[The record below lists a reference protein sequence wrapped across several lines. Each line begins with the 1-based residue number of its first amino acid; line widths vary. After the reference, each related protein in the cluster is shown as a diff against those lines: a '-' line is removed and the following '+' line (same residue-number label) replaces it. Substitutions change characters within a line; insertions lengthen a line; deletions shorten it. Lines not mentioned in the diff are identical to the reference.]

1 MSHHD
6 AAPTE
11 ELGPSAVRAP
21 ILAHLTLDPAL
32 DRLTVIEFG
41 SVWDGQ
47 PDEQMLG
54 LEEEE
59 RIIFLLRE
67 GEKDGPVIGFMID
80 GPHGFDPE
88 DLNAGQ
94 IWDSPRFT
102 VPVLGLTDACVGEIV
117 LVVQS
122 RYAEHEPTTD
132 SFFFYMA
139 VNAAHEDDDPELAE
153 GYWRMA
159 LEAGDMKARFG
170 LGYTLF
176 HLKRFREAYDHLRI
190 YTELTPHNGWAW
202 CWLGRACQ
210 ELGETH
216 EAAGAYRRAVELE
229 QEGSYETDADERLT
243 ELLGG

>member
-6 AAPTE
+6 AAPKE
-11 ELGPSAVRAP
+11 ELGPSAALAP

-88 DLNAGQ
+88 DLDAGQ

-102 VPVLGLTDACVGEIV
+102 VPRPGAHRRLRRRDRLGGAEPLRRARADHGLVLLLHGCQRGRRGRRSRAGGGLLAHGTRGRRHEGALRPRLHPFPPQALPRGLRPPPHLHRAHPAQRLGMV
-117 LVVQS
+117 LA
-122 RYAEHEPTTD
+122 RPRLPGAGGDPRGGRRLP
-132 SFFFYMA
+132 
-139 VNAAHEDDDPELAE
+139 AAPSSSS
-153 GYWRMA
+153 
-159 LEAGDMKARFG
+159 
-170 LGYTLF
+170 
-176 HLKRFREAYDHLRI
+176 
-190 YTELTPHNGWAW
+190 
-202 CWLGRACQ
+202 
-210 ELGETH
+210 
-216 EAAGAYRRAVELE
+216 RRAVTRPTPTS
-229 QEGSYETDADERLT
+229 G
-243 ELLGG
+243 